1 MRCARRRSLLFCCI
15 KHGKNPVAKLTSR
28 QRHYRR
34 RDFPCSAHFS
44 FDPATLTPGVCPFA
58 GTPGLQPRKAFGVNR
73 NLGSMK
79 TTTFL
84 ILLTTSLLIRNQIA
98 ADSDEY
104 GAASAR
110 LSLGEVTRVVLE
122 SNPAIKEAEN
132 RWQAAIH
139 RVRQANAWDDPRI
152 AGESRVHRY
161 VDVPPN
167 AFMDQTLGIEQLIP
181 VTGKN
186 LVRGR
191 IAGAEASS
199 TFEEARRI
207 QLDVIAKARATYFQL
222 ANAYDQLDINS
233 KNLTSLKQIA
243 DISRSRY
250 EAGLE
255 SAANVLVAE
264 TDYSKLQEARRDLE
278 RNLSDEQSQLNTL
291 MNRDAFAPIS
301 MPAAATIDHALLSKS
316 RLQAITLAQR
326 PEVQMARAKINGE
339 KSKLQLAHRA
349 WIPDP
354 AITIKGQRYNEA
366 AEAVSELDAGLS
378 FTIPWVNPAKYS
390 AGVRE
395 ARANLA
401 AADQGL
407 EREQKD
413 ALRLLRDQLEKIET
427 FQHHVGLCGDKLVP
441 QAQQAF
447 EATRLSYESGK
458 ATFLDWISAQRN
470 LRDIEA
476 MGREHLAHY
485 QMAVAELEAVIGSD
499 LYAAR
504 PVLSKGGK

>member
-1 MRCARRRSLLFCCI
+1 
-15 KHGKNPVAKLTSR
+15 
-28 QRHYRR
+28 
-34 RDFPCSAHFS
+34 
-44 FDPATLTPGVCPFA
+44 
-58 GTPGLQPRKAFGVNR
+58 
-73 NLGSMK
+73 MK

-84 ILLTTSLLIRNQIA
+84 VLLTTSLAIRSQIA
-98 ADSDEY
+98 ADGGEY
-104 GAASAR
+104 GAASSR
-110 LSLGEVTRVVLE
+110 LSLGEVTRAVLE
-122 SNPAIKEAEN
+122 NNPAIKEAES

-181 VTGKN
+181 LTGKN

-191 IAGAEASS
+191 VAGAEAFSA
-199 TFEEARRI
+199 FEEARRT
-207 QLDVIAKARATYFQL
+207 QLDVIAKARGAYFQL

-250 EAGLE
+250 ETGLE
-255 SAANVLVAE
+255 NAANVLVAE

-278 RNLSDEQSQLNTL
+278 RNLSDAQSQLNTL
-291 MNRDAFAPIS
+291 MDRNAFAPIGS
-301 MPAAATIDHALLSKS
+301 PVAATVNHAHLSVS

-326 PEVQMARAKINGE
+326 PEVQMARAKIDGE
-339 KSKLQLAHRA
+339 KSKVQLARRA

-354 AITIKGQRYNEA
+354 ALMVKGQRYNDA
-366 AEAVSELDAGLS
+366 AEAVSELDAGLT
-378 FTIPWVNPAKYS
+378 FTIPWVNPGKYA

-395 ARANLA
+395 ARANLTA
-401 AADQGL
+401 AEQGL
-407 EREQKD
+407 EREQKE
-413 ALRLLRDQLEKIET
+413 ALRLLRDQLAKIET
-427 FQHHVGLCGDKLVP
+427 FHHHVELFRDKLVP

-447 EATRLSYESGK
+447 EATQLSYESGK

-476 MGREHLAHY
+476 MAREHLAHY
-485 QMAVAELEAVIGSD
+485 QVAVAELEAVIGGEI
-499 LYAAR
+499 YAAG
-504 PVLSKGGK
+504 PALSKGGR

>member
-1 MRCARRRSLLFCCI
+1 
-15 KHGKNPVAKLTSR
+15 
-28 QRHYRR
+28 
-34 RDFPCSAHFS
+34 
-44 FDPATLTPGVCPFA
+44 
-58 GTPGLQPRKAFGVNR
+58 
-73 NLGSMK
+73 MK
-79 TTTFL
+79 TTPFL
-84 ILLTTSLLIRNQIA
+84 ILLTTSLTIRNQIA
-98 ADSDEY
+98 ADGGEY
-104 GAASAR
+104 GAASSR
-110 LSLGEVTRVVLE
+110 LSLGEVTRAVLE
-122 SNPAIKEAEN
+122 NNPAIKEAES

-181 VTGKN
+181 ITGKN

-191 IAGAEASS
+191 IAGAEAFSA
-199 TFEEARRI
+199 FEEARRT
-207 QLDVIAKARATYFQL
+207 QLDVIAKARGTCFQL
-222 ANAYDQLDINS
+222 ANAYDQLEINS

-278 RNLSDEQSQLNTL
+278 RNLSDAQSQLNTL
-291 MNRDAFAPIS
+291 MNRDAFAPVGVPL
-301 MPAAATIDHALLSKS
+301 MATVDHAHLSAS
-316 RLQAITLAQR
+316 RLQPITLAQR
-326 PEVQMARAKINGE
+326 PEVQMALAKINGE

-354 AITIKGQRYNEA
+354 AIAIKGQRYNDA
-366 AEAVSELDAGLS
+366 AEAVSELDAGVS
-378 FTIPWVNPAKYS
+378 FTIPWVNPSKYS

-395 ARANLA
+395 ARASLA
-401 AADQGL
+401 AAEQGL
-407 EREQKD
+407 EREQKE
-413 ALRLLRDQLEKIET
+413 ALRLLRDQLAKIET
-427 FQHHVGLCGDKLVP
+427 FHHHVELFSDKLVP

-447 EATRLSYESGK
+447 EATQLSYESGK
-458 ATFLDWISAQRN
+458 ATFLDWITAQRN

-476 MGREHLAHY
+476 IAREHLAHY
-485 QMAVAELEAVIGSD
+485 QMAIAELEAVIGSD
-499 LYAAR
+499 IYSAAPASSEGR
-504 PVLSKGGK
+504 KSY